1 MSLAFLK
8 SFFVA
13 FFQRLMQEMAKNNSN
28 SATAPGML
36 GMVKLMKNYRAICI
50 NFIYKLY
57 SY

>member
-8 SFFVA
+8 FFFVA

-36 GMVKLMKNYRAICI
+36 GIVKLMKNYRAIY
-50 NFIYKLY
+50 IYMLY
-57 SY
+57 L